1 MVILKKSNRRSFETL
16 NMIWRGCDTWDLHD
30 FAISYSI
37 IWSDRFNSTVSKGEF
52 QKLAFSKTQSCWKPV
67 WPTAHTYLINKT
79 YPKHRPP
86 FHNPRLKGNE
96 YLEKKLHLFLLKYSI
111 LLHPQ
116 EKNCAENKT
125 RKGLNNRVQ
134 ILVDMVADTQADT
147 GCLLGFYQ
155 HLSVPQDQAEK

>member
-16 NMIWRGCDTWDLHD
+16 NMIWHGCDTWDLHD
-30 FAISYSI
+30 FTISYSI
-37 IWSDRFNSTVSKGEF
+37 IYEVTDSIPQYLKGSF
-52 QKLAFSKTQSCWKPV
+52 KNWPSQKQSCWKPA

-125 RKGLNNRVQ
+125 RKGLNNWVQ

>member
-1 MVILKKSNRRSFETL
+1 
-16 NMIWRGCDTWDLHD
+16 MIWRGCDMRSPWFCHFLFHN
-30 FAISYSI
+30 

-52 QKLAFSKTQSCWKPV
+52 QKLAFSKTQSCWKSA
-67 WPTAHTYLINKT
+67 WTTAHTYLINKT

-86 FHNPRLKGNE
+86 FHNPRLKGDE

-147 GCLLGFYQ
+147 GRLLGFHQ